1 MKENAEYLT
10 DNAVNCLLPL
20 ECDPLFIYVFLKSL

>member
-10 DNAVNCLLPL
+10 DNAVSSLLPL
-20 ECDPLFIYVFLKSL
+20 ECDPLFIYVFLS